1 MAVVKLSFRLRAGI
15 RDASGKVAHPVLNSV
30 FAAENVADAIEAAKN
45 HPVNFYIG
53 AGDYAW
59 LTDQTDKV
67 IWAIKLEEVPC

>member
-1 MAVVKLSFRLRAGI
+1 VNKLEITPPSNSYHLRYGT
-15 RDASGKVAHPVLNSV
+15 
-30 FAAENVADAIEAAKN
+30 VADAIEAAKN